1 MTDRTEPGPLVRAL
15 IAHPVLA
22 ATTYPPPDPA
32 TPADPAALFTAWLL
46 DALAADV
53 PDAQVMTLSTV
64 DAEGRPDARV
74 LVLRDIDP
82 AAGAWHFWT
91 EPDSPKARQLAAHPD
106 AALTVYWPHPGRQVR
121 LRGPVRPAPDCTTPS
136 PTLRCYA
143 LHAVTAELWQASP
156 DRNHQHLHLTR
167 TATGWTSTN
176 WTPTDIPG

>member
-22 ATTYPPPDPA
+22 ATTYPAPDPA
-32 TPADPAALFTAWLL
+32 TPADPTALFTAWLL
-46 DALAADV
+46 DALAAGV

-64 DAEGRPDARV
+64 DAEARPDARV

-121 LRGPVRPAPDCTTPS
+121 LRGPVHPAPACTTPS

-143 LHAVTAELWQASP
+143 LHAVTAEFWQAGP
-156 DRNHQHLHLTR
+156 DRDHLRLRFSR

-176 WTPTDIPG
+176 WTRTDIPG